1 MVTAS
6 VVETAFLLVVVV
18 VVAEC
23 RHLHDKTQDTAAP
36 SKRLLP
42 AENAVVPPLA
52 L

>member
-6 VVETAFLLVVVV
+6 VVETAFLLVVV

-42 AENAVVPPLA
+42 AEAAVLLPLA